1 MSSEQWKGVDCS
13 LVRANSLYRAR
24 KCVVRGTGVPT
35 ALSSTSIDK
44 ALIKSVFLELKVNS
58 DLIFLNSA
66 A

>member
-1 MSSEQWKGVDCS
+1 MDCS

-35 ALSSTSIDK
+35 ALECSTFIDK

-58 DLIFLNSA
+58 DLIFLNSPA
-66 A
+66 